1 VCRRISRRIVELGLG
16 GVEAYRARLEG
27 DEREWDVLAS
37 LCRVTI
43 SRFWRDLAVFEA
55 LRDKVLP
62 ALGPRVRAWSAG
74 CASGEEP
81 YSLVFAAVEAGIEIG
96 VLATDV
102 DPALLDRARR
112 ACYGESSL
120 RDLPPDV
127 RAYAFEDGCL
137 RAEYREPVEF
147 LRHDVRDGA
156 PDGPFDLVL
165 CRNLVFTYFGEELQS
180 DVAAHLAGSLRPGG
194 ALVVG
199 AREAVPNVF
208 DELESWPSAR
218 GVYRYR

>member
-1 VCRRISRRIVELGLG
+1 VCRRISRRIIELGLG
-16 GVEAYRARLEG
+16 GVDAYRARLEG
-27 DEREWDVLAS
+27 DEQEWDVLAG

-43 SRFWRDLAVFEA
+43 SRFWRDRAVFEA
-55 LRDKVLP
+55 LRGEVLP
-62 ALGPRVRAWSAG
+62 ELGPRVRAWSAG

-81 YSLVFAAVEAGIEIG
+81 YSLVLAAVEAGVEIG

-102 DPALLDRARR
+102 DPALLGRARR
-112 ACYGESSL
+112 ACYPESSL
-120 RDLPPDV
+120 RDLPSAV

-147 LRHDVRDGA
+147 RHHDVRDGA

-165 CRNLVFTYFGEELQS
+165 CRNLVFTYFAEELQR
-180 DVAAHLAGSLRPGG
+180 DAGAHLAGSLRPGG

-199 AREAVPNVF
+199 AREAVPNVV
-208 DELESWPSAR
+208 DDLEPWPSVR